1 MEADVGSHVRLKRR
15 PLESLF
21 GPGTKHKSSGGD
33 GVVVRVE
40 ADDKGDIYWVRLNR
54 NGREHSGREEDL
66 VVHRKKHRCKMAP
79 KGIKAR
85 PR

>member
-1 MEADVGSHVRLKRR
+1 MEATIGSHVRLKRR

-40 ADDKGDIYWVRLNR
+40 ADDKGNIYWVRLNR

-66 VVHRKKHRCKMAP
+66 VVHRKARRSRAVP

-85 PR
+85 